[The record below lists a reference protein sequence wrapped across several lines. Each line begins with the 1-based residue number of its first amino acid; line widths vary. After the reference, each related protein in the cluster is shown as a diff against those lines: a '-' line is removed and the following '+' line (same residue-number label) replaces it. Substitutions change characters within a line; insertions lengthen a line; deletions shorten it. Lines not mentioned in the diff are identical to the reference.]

1 MKPKLRVQ
9 QYDSA
14 ASFLRN
20 SSKFLIQNETM
31 NNLFWEVTKN
41 WQFGKKINWAGSVFQ
56 NHKIGLSAIWMKT
69 GYILLSRGKAEA
81 IKRLVDYGRAKQ
93 WEVKGIMGAG
103 EIVEKFSSRWDEKSE
118 LSRKN
123 FTKRFIIYESTR
135 PYNAKITEKSGNLE
149 LVQAS
154 EFEWP
159 RIRLWAANF
168 AQEASPV
175 LNREATI
182 MMAKSML
189 KNKNLY
195 LLKNGIQSL
204 GMAGFGRNTPNRMV
218 INMVFTPPEFRG
230 KKYASHLVSLMIK
243 KAQKNGFSHTLLFSD
258 YLEQKNLYQT
268 IGYKPVGE
276 FCEMKLFK

>member
-1 MKPKLRVQ
+1 VKPKLRVQ

-20 SSKFLIQNETM
+20 SSKFLMQNETM

-69 GYILLSRGKAEA
+69 GYILLSKGKAEA

-93 WEVKGIMGAG
+93 WEIKGIMGVG
-103 EIVEKFSSRWDEKSE
+103 EIVEEFSSRWEEKST
-118 LSRKN
+118 LSTKN
-123 FTKRFIIYESTR
+123 FTKKFIIYESTR

-168 AQEASPV
+168 AQEASPA

-218 INMVFTPPEFRG
+218 MPLISFP
-230 KKYASHLVSLMIK
+230 
-243 KAQKNGFSHTLLFSD
+243 
-258 YLEQKNLYQT
+258 
-268 IGYKPVGE
+268 
-276 FCEMKLFK
+276 

>member
-1 MKPKLRVQ
+1 
-9 QYDSA
+9 
-14 ASFLRN
+14 
-20 SSKFLIQNETM
+20 
-31 NNLFWEVTKN
+31 
-41 WQFGKKINWAGSVFQ
+41 
-56 NHKIGLSAIWMKT
+56 
-69 GYILLSRGKAEA
+69 
-81 IKRLVDYGRAKQ
+81 
-93 WEVKGIMGAG
+93 MGAG
-103 EIVEKFSSRWDEKSE
+103 EIVEEFSSRWEEKST
-118 LSRKN
+118 LSSKN

-135 PYNAKITEKSGNLE
+135 AHNPKITEKSGNLE

-154 EFEWP
+154 ELEWP

-168 AQEASPV
+168 AEEASPA

-195 LLKNGIQSL
+195 LLRNGIQSL
-204 GMAGFGRNTPNRMV
+204 AMAGFGRNTPNRMV

-268 IGYKPVGE
+268 IGCKPVGE
-276 FCEMKLFK
+276 FCEMKLFE